1 VPCSEDRGPGA
12 VPTDGGKEANGIE
25 MTAEGGCNV
34 VQVNFEHESRLA
46 AHAAGQALDRRSG
59 GMCADTALEK
69 VEVPISLMPASGIG
83 ALSLPRLSQRAAA
96 AMPRLL
102 LASRS
107 PRRRELLAAA
117 GIEHIA
123 AAPSFDDSALSPGRV
138 ASPANWVMSLAYL
151 KAWAQ
156 ASAHPEAAVVLGSDT
171 ACVMDGAM
179 IGTPQ
184 TLGEARAM
192 IRAFASREHEVV
204 TGVALIDRRDGGAV
218 ARHLFADAARVTMG
232 ALSDSDLENYLASG
246 QWHGKAGGYN
256 LLERI
261 DAGWPLTYQGDPT
274 TIMGLPMNRLVDRLN
289 SIFG

>member
-1 VPCSEDRGPGA
+1 
-12 VPTDGGKEANGIE
+12 
-25 MTAEGGCNV
+25 MNV
-34 VQVNFEHESRLA
+34 EHESRLA
-46 AHAAGQALDRRSG
+46 AQAAYPAVDRRLG
-59 GMCADTALEK
+59 GVCADTALEK
-69 VEVPISLMPASGIG
+69 VEVPISLIRASGIG
-83 ALSLPRLSQRAAA
+83 ALSLPRLTERAAT

-117 GIEHIA
+117 GIDHVA
-123 AAPSFDDSALSPGRV
+123 AAPSFDDSALSPGKV

-156 ASAHPEAAVVLGSDT
+156 ALAHPEAPVVLGSDT

-184 TLGEARAM
+184 TLGEARTM
-192 IRAFASREHEVV
+192 IRAFANREHEVV
-204 TGVALIDRRDGGAV
+204 TGVALIDRRDGGTPR
-218 ARHLFADAARVTMG
+218 RHLFCDSALVTMG
-232 ALSDSDLENYLASG
+232 SLSDADLETYLAG
-246 QWHGKAGGYN
+246 GHWHGKAGGYN

-289 SIFG
+289 NIFG